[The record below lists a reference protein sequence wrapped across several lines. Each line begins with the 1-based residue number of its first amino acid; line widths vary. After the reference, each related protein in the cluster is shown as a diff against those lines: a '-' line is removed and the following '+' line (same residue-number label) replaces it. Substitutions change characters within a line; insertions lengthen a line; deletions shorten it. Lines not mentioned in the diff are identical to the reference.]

1 MAAFTATLKIY
12 PVTMQLA
19 HPKTDMECGGKVVLP
34 VSALH
39 ALTSRVS
46 FLQKSPMLFMIS
58 FGLKNTHCGVL
69 EFTAEEGNVN
79 VPSWILGTLQAN
91 IGDTVQISS
100 VYLTKASYARFEP
113 QSTDF
118 LDMSDPTAVL
128 ENHLR
133 GFACLTEGDVIPI
146 FYNNRSYLLKV
157 EETKPARAV
166 CINECDMEV
175 DFSQPVGYVEPA
187 KENKLKEEIVHGG
200 PIAFSGQGFRL
211 DGKKSKQPQ
220 VIKRVVPVPQVGQ
233 PNFDYKVG
241 TIEFFRNENNDGNN
255 TDGSKKEPP
264 QSSRSLN

>member
-91 IGDTVQISS
+91 IGDTVQ
-100 VYLTKASYARFEP
+100 E
-113 QSTDF
+113 
-118 LDMSDPTAVL
+118 
-128 ENHLR
+128 LR
-133 GFACLTEGDVIPI
+133 WKFG
-146 FYNNRSYLLKV
+146 
-157 EETKPARAV
+157 
-166 CINECDMEV
+166 
-175 DFSQPVGYVEPA
+175 
-187 KENKLKEEIVHGG
+187 
-200 PIAFSGQGFRL
+200 
-211 DGKKSKQPQ
+211 DGKKVAFAFGFYSANFCSKP
-220 VIKRVVPVPQVGQ
+220 VHVGRNVVSSPIPGQ
-233 PNFDYKVG
+233 
-241 TIEFFRNENNDGNN
+241 
-255 TDGSKKEPP
+255 
-264 QSSRSLN
+264 